1 MTPLWEWVVAVSSA
15 LTVALLGAAPLWWA
29 QLREVYV
36 AVLGRHGTNGLKR
49 EYTAFV
55 AEYREKHDALATDMR
70 QRFHDQ
76 RGEMHALGLALEER
90 LRDVEKAVAVWQET
104 SKPRSKR

>member
-1 MTPLWEWVVAVSSA
+1 MTPLWEWAVGVSTA
-15 LTVALLGAAPLWWA
+15 LTVTLLTGGLLAWA

-55 AEYREKHDALATDMR
+55 VEYREKHDALAADMR
-70 QRFHDQ
+70 QRFHDT
-76 RGEMHALGLALEER
+76 RGAMHAQGMELEAR
-90 LRDVEKAVAVWQET
+90 LRAVEQAVAVLQELP
-104 SKPRSKR
+104 KPRTRK